1 MFFLQF
7 LPLCS
12 QHVNGKLQGCMS
24 VNVYVILWGSVTLL
38 SYMYVLA
45 FSPFTK
51 AFQHILVNKLSYN
64 CMTQYSITR
73 RIVYCFALHTFLL
86 MHYVYICMYVCLYVG
101 IEQFLFKHS
110 LFRPRNIC
118 VCVFF
123 SESVLFDYE
132 DISQFVCVQNM
143 RMCMLVR
150 VYICV
155 FDLKCCF
162 DFLLCHT

>member
-1 MFFLQF
+1 MFNFFVHSIEMFFLQF

-38 SYMYVLA
+38 SYKYVLA

-51 AFQHILVNKLSYN
+51 AFQHILVNKHLYN
-64 CMTQYSITR
+64 CMTQYSIAR

-123 SESVLFDYE
+123 PNLSSPSKRIFLNLC
-132 DISQFVCVQNM
+132 VC
-143 RMCMLVR
+143 R
-150 VYICV
+150 IWECV
-155 FDLKCCF
+155 C
-162 DFLLCHT
+162 